1 MGERMETPASRTI
14 IVLRFSAMGDVALLA
29 AVLQEVVQQN
39 PSVKIVMV
47 SRPLFE
53 AFFLHIPQIIFHGM
67 DTKGVHKGVKGLHR
81 LSKELQQYNADA
93 IADVHE
99 NLRSKTISFFC
110 KKKGLQ
116 ISQIDKGRAEKK
128 ALTRKKNKV
137 LVPLKTTAQ
146 RYADVFTQ
154 LGLSVQLSNQLKKSS
169 HEISPTMAAL
179 LGPTNNKKI
188 GVSPF
193 AQHQYKMYPLEKMEV
208 VVKSL
213 TAKGYDVFIFGG
225 GEKEKEVAEKWA
237 LASDQVTSMIGKINL
252 KEELD
257 LISALDLM
265 ISMDSAGMHL
275 ASLVGT
281 TVVSIWGPT
290 HPYAGFLG
298 YGQKLEN
305 CVQVSHPIRPN
316 SIYGNKPCFAEG
328 TTCIELVTVE
338 MILEKVE
345 ENLKQP
351 S

>member
-1 MGERMETPASRTI
+1 MGERIETPASRTI

-53 AFFLHIPQIIFHGM
+53 ALFLHIPQIIFHGV

-81 LSKELQQYNADA
+81 LSRELQQYDADA

-99 NLRSKTISFFC
+99 NLRSKTICFFS

-116 ISQIDKGRAEKK
+116 IKQIDKGRAEKK
-128 ALTRKKNKV
+128 ALTRKNNKI

-146 RYADVFTQ
+146 RYADVFNQ
-154 LGLSVQLSNQLKKSS
+154 LGLSVHLTNQLRKPNY
-169 HEISPTMAAL
+169 EISSEIAAL

-188 GVSPF
+188 GVAPF
-193 AQHQYKMYPLEKMEV
+193 AQHQYKMYPLEKMEEV
-208 VVKSL
+208 VNSL
-213 TAKGYDVFIFGG
+213 AAKGHDVFIFGG

-237 LASDQVTSMIGKINL
+237 LASDQVTSIVGKINL
-252 KEELD
+252 KEELE

-290 HPYAGFLG
+290 HPYGGFLG
-298 YGQKLEN
+298 YGQQLEN
-305 CVQVSHPIRPN
+305 CVQVPHPIRPN

-328 TTCIELVTVE
+328 STCIELITVE

-345 ENLKQP
+345 QNLNK
-351 S
+351 SS